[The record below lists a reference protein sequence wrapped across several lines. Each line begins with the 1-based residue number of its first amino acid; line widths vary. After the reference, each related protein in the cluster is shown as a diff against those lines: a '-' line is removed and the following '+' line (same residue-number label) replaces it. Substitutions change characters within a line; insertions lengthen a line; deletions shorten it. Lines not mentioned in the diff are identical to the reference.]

1 MVASQPRKKL
11 RAGLRPGREG
21 ARRRQDSRP
30 VFTGPT
36 DLRNVPVDFFR
47 TGHPARHRRTLLHPV
62 RHNGDGAG
70 QSLAFGELVFSVFLP
85 VELSVYLPESPCPNS
100 PSTAIT
106 NEFAVTE
113 AAPEP
118 RGGMGIGSGPVPLV
132 IRLLESYVVAVARPG
147 QIT

>member
-1 MVASQPRKKL
+1 MFQSTSFA
-11 RAGLRPGREG
+11 RATLPAIG
-21 ARRRQDSRP
+21 AHFCILCATTAMESE
-30 VFTGPT
+30 
-36 DLRNVPVDFFR
+36 
-47 TGHPARHRRTLLHPV
+47 
-62 RHNGDGAG
+62 
-70 QSLAFGELVFSVFLP
+70 QSLAFGELVVSVFLP